1 MRTVMFSKAR
11 DELASLL
18 DEVANDRTAV
28 EIMRRDKASAI
39 LIDKREYDGMMET
52 LYLLSTPANAK
63 RLMEAVENVEAGKY
77 EAHDLIEPG
86 TTRPPKHR
94 VNSP

>member
-18 DEVANDRTAV
+18 DEVANDRTAI

-39 LIDKREYDGMMET
+39 LIDKREYEGMLET
-52 LYLLSTPANAK
+52 LYLMSTPANAK
-63 RLMEAVENVEAGKY
+63 RLMDAIENANSGKVEY
-77 EAHDLIEPG
+77 HDLID
-86 TTRPPKHR
+86 
-94 VNSP
+94 

>member
-18 DEVANDRTAV
+18 DEVSNDRTAV

-52 LYLLSTPANAK
+52 LHLMSSPANAK
-63 RLMEAVENVEAGKY
+63 RLMEAIENVNDGKV
-77 EAHDLIEPG
+77 EFHDLIE
-86 TTRPPKHR
+86 
-94 VNSP
+94 

>member
-18 DEVANDRTAV
+18 DEVANDRTAI

-52 LYLLSTPANAK
+52 LYLMSTPANAK
-63 RLMEAVENVEAGKY
+63 RLMEAAADIEAGRNLVS
-77 EAHDLIEPG
+77 HDLIED
-86 TTRPPKHR
+86 
-94 VNSP
+94 

>member
-18 DEVANDRTAV
+18 DEVADDRTAI

-52 LYLLSTPANAK
+52 LHLMSTPANAK
-63 RLMEAVENVEAGKY
+63 RLMEAIENVNAGKY
-77 EAHDLIEPG
+77 EAHDLIEPEDYAASRLSRG
-86 TTRPPKHR
+86 K
-94 VNSP
+94 S